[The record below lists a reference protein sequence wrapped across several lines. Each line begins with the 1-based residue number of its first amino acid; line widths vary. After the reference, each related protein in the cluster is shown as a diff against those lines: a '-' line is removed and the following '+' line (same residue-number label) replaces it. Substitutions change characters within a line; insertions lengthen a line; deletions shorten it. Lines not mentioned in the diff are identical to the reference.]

1 MSGSLI
7 AEMFSAS
14 YRGVANGVLSWG
26 VYYGYGLAYVFGIYI
41 TDADLLGYSWRAPYV
56 LAGLPG
62 VLIAALLLLTFRD
75 PRQDNKR
82 SDDKQAFNGVKYFK
96 KLVTSFCPPAMIIL
110 LLAGQ
115 CQENIS
121 VNSNRAEGR
130 RLSTWIFINQTV
142 GCEYCNI

>member
-1 MSGSLI
+1 M
-7 AEMFSAS
+7 
-14 YRGVANGVLSWG
+14 LSWG

-41 TDADLLGYSWRAPYV
+41 TDANLLGYSWRAPYV

-96 KLVTSFCPPAMIIL
+96 KLVTSFIRWF
-110 LLAGQ
+110 
-115 CQENIS
+115 
-121 VNSNRAEGR
+121 V
-130 RLSTWIFINQTV
+130 
-142 GCEYCNI
+142 